1 MNWYNNSYRI
11 ILHTRFGFKS
21 LTSPAQPV
29 RNPSN
34 TGSHFEFLHETL
46 SFGREKKNDKVSD
59 LARQYVVNHKEEIIE
74 QFAGK
79 KRFITGA
86 SGIAGGRT
94 PERSQELYHFR
105 LIQLHG
111 FLVEEIP

>member
-79 KRFITGA
+79 KRFIKAVLKGA
-86 SGIAGGRT
+86 NKDQQA
-94 PERSQELYHFR
+94 
-105 LIQLHG
+105 
-111 FLVEEIP
+111 LVERYEKAVANKEIAPIS